1 VAEGKTVMFA
11 NILQF
16 LQEVQQELKKV
27 VWPSRKD
34 TIASTSV
41 VLIIVIIIA
50 FFLGL
55 VDLGL
60 SRIIRVILG

>member
-1 VAEGKTVMFA
+1 MFEKA
-11 NILQF
+11 KQF
-16 LQEVQQELKKV
+16 LKEVKIELKKV

-41 VLIIVIIIA
+41 VIIIVMIIDVV
-50 FFLGL
+50 LGL

-60 SRIIRVILG
+60 SRIIRLILG

>member
-1 VAEGKTVMFA
+1 MFQK
-11 NILQF
+11 IVQF
-16 LQEVQQELKKV
+16 LQEVQLELKKV
-27 VWPSRKD
+27 VWPTRKD

-55 VDLGL
+55 IDLGL
-60 SRIIRVILG
+60 TRIIRVILG

>member
-1 VAEGKTVMFA
+1 MFEKA
-11 NILQF
+11 KQF
-16 LQEVQQELKKV
+16 LKEVKIELKKV
-27 VWPSRKD
+27 VWPTRKD

-41 VLIIVIIIA
+41 VLIIVMIIA

-60 SRIIRVILG
+60 SRIIRLILG